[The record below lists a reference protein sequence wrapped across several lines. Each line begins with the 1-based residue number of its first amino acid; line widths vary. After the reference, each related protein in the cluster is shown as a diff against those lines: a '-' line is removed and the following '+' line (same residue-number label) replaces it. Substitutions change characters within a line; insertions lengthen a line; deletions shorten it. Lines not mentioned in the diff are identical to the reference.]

1 MIRHIVFFTVPD
13 ATHLTA
19 VHEGLMTLAD
29 IPHARHFEVGHNLH
43 ADRLTGTEVD
53 FVVYAEF
60 TDEAALEA
68 YKAHPIY
75 QRAIDIVK
83 PMRELRIAADVAAAE
98 PQSLDEITPVLNP
111 PILSSPNNR

>member
-1 MIRHIVFFTVPD
+1 MIRHIVFFTVRDPAD
-13 ATHLTA
+13 MQP
-19 VHEGLMTLAD
+19 VYDGLMTLAD
-29 IPHARHFEVGHNLH
+29 IPHSRHFEVGHNLH
-43 ADRLTGTEVD
+43 ADRLTGEEVD

-83 PMRELRIAADVAAAE
+83 PLREMRIAADIVAR
-98 PQSLDEITPVLNP
+98 PHSLDDITPVLNP
-111 PILSSPNNR
+111 PILSSPNSR